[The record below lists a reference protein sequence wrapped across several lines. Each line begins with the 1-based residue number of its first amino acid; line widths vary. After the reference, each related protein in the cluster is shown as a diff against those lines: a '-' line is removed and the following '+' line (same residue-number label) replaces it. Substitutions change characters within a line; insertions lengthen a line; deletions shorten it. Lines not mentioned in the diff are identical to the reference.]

1 VGRLNVL
8 AFNGLL
14 ESLLPI
20 QHSGFS
26 PCLAAE
32 FFFHL
37 CRRPLQPSEHKPSSV
52 PRELEARTES
62 WYILV
67 YMPVYMLV
75 YVPVLVNVPNQP
87 VAEETRVLY
96 SYSGHLFPVPLQQP
110 PCSHC
115 NNRMCIPSK
124 LLDVMSPQLAPLHA
138 PLPRC
143 SEGRQT
149 PLVGAYVHTVRKSQR
164 CRHCSIS
171 RTSQA
176 ACGSRGGCCGPKG
189 VRCPSPAQGRQ
200 RANMAAISAVYVRH
214 CGIGSCPGGGTIGL
228 GSICVQNHH
237 GLADG

>member
-1 VGRLNVL
+1 MVCWRASYLFNIQVSPPVWLRNFSSTFVGGHSSPLNT
-8 AFNGLL
+8 
-14 ESLLPI
+14 
-20 QHSGFS
+20 S
-26 PCLAAE
+26 PRAYLGSW
-32 FFFHL
+32 
-37 CRRPLQPSEHKPSSV
+37 RPGQKV
-52 PRELEARTES
+52 GM
-62 WYILV
+62 YILV
-67 YMPVYMLV
+67 YMSVYTLV

-96 SYSGHLFPVPLQQP
+96 SYSGHLLPVPLQQP

-200 RANMAAISAVYVRH
+200 RVNMAAISAVYVRH

-228 GSICVQNHH
+228 DSICVQNHH